1 MEDGLQIRPRVPP
14 RPNRVAYL
22 HGGREGLRASMHS
35 NEGVAV
41 KEGVTMEEE
50 AAAKEGDGSG
60 AEELAAGGSS
70 RLRGRWETRKG
81 F

>member
-1 MEDGLQIRPRVPP
+1 
-14 RPNRVAYL
+14 
-22 HGGREGLRASMHS
+22 MHS

-50 AAAKEGDGSG
+50 AAAKEGGGSG